1 MVQALQVAVMEAL
14 GTLSWDLPAQKAYTP
29 NTDLPFTLQVTNPTV
44 GERVYKLQAQA
55 LVGGQLVWYA
65 DFLLEGQSDVWFP
78 VAASQ
83 SLSVQGTFSADQT
96 DFTFLV
102 LLVDQATNTVVGQVR
117 TELVGSAPPGNPPPV
132 SPPPAA
138 PGFDLSPVMGVM
150 GMVLVMGLMGS
161 VMGSFKAKD

>member
-1 MVQALQVAVMEAL
+1 MIQVLESL
-14 GTLSWDLPAQKAYTP
+14 GSLSWDLAAQKAYAP
-29 NTDLPFTLQVTNPTV
+29 NTDLPFTLQATNPTA
-44 GERVYKLQAQA
+44 GERMYKLQAQA
-55 LVGGQLVWYA
+55 LVAGHLVWYA

-78 VAASQ
+78 VAAGQ

-102 LLVDQATNTVVGQVR
+102 LLVDQATNAVVGQVR
-117 TELVGSAPPGNPPPV
+117 TDLVGSAPPGGPPPV
-132 SPPPAA
+132 NPPPAA

-161 VMGSFKAKD
+161 VMGPLKTKD